1 MVTKLSSICS
11 NFLLGDNFQ
20 EDKVFEL
27 MERRP
32 LASAV
37 LDDPVFAGK
46 VAKRFPETKVILRLH
61 PDNENHNSYRNA
73 MAWIDLNLSK
83 VPEGVLIQDTNEP
96 LPGPGD
102 KDNPDDV
109 RRYDDAVKRAIDFS
123 ADMARQFT
131 ALGRGGVFL
140 NPSVGTPEDYKVV
153 ALRPLVEEIRS
164 GGGLHHLGIHEY
176 LPNRAAY
183 PDYWLVGRFA
193 RIIAEYGPLPIIVT
207 ETGVVQRL
215 KSGKLNGDVSWK
227 GLGYSPSDYARTLI
241 EMWNKAYAPLG
252 IHSINPFVHGGFKQ
266 HQDYDTSNQPE
277 YNEFMEAHAPR
288 LDYDAKIPKKGQVV
302 AAVFD
307 LGTPKWFVRDEAGNA
322 TGDIQPC
329 EKVIL
334 LPTTPIE
341 TEGWRRAEIIRYRN
355 GGRVLTEGREFVGY
369 EPAVIEH
376 KQSMKFINESGKVV
390 DPNKFGKPKKTPPV
404 VIKPPPLPD
413 IELSN
418 TARLV
423 AAHAIETGG
432 LAFFK
437 MLPAVISSVPD
448 VIAAREYLEGLYT
461 ELNTIE

>member
-1 MVTKLSSICS
+1 MATKLSPICS

-46 VAKRFPETKVILRLH
+46 FAKRFPETKTILRLH
-61 PDNENHNSYRNA
+61 PDNENHGRYRNA
-73 MAWIDLNLSK
+73 KAWIDANLSK

-96 LPGPGD
+96 IPGPGD

-109 RRYDDAVKRAIDFS
+109 RKYDEAVIRAVDFS
-123 ADMARQFT
+123 ADMARQFKS
-131 ALGRGGVFL
+131 LGRGGVFL
-140 NPSVGTPEDYKVV
+140 NPSVGTPEEYQV
-153 ALRPLVEEIRS
+153 AALAPLIEEIRAS
-164 GGGLHHLGIHEY
+164 DGLLLGIHEY
-176 LPNRAAY
+176 LPNHAAY

-193 RIIAEYGPLPIIVT
+193 RIIAEYGPLPIIIT

-215 KSGKLNGDVSWK
+215 QGGKLNGDVSWK
-227 GLGYSPSDYARTLI
+227 GLHYSPGEYARTLI
-241 EMWNKAYAPLG
+241 ELWLKVYAPLG
-252 IHSINPFVHGGFKQ
+252 VYSINPFLHGGFKQ
-266 HQDYDTSNQPE
+266 HKDYDTSNQPE
-277 YNEFMEAHAPR
+277 YNKFMESHAPH
-288 LDYDAKIPKKGQVV
+288 LDYNAKIPKKGQAV

-307 LGTPKWFVRDEAGNA
+307 LATPKWLVRDEAGNV

-334 LPTTPIE
+334 LPTIPAE
-341 TEGWRRAEIIRYRN
+341 FEGWRRAEIIRYRR
-355 GGRVLTEGREFVGY
+355 GGKVLTEGREFLGY
-369 EPAVIEH
+369 EPTVIEH
-376 KQSMKFINESGKVV
+376 NQAVKFINESGKVV
-390 DPNKFGKPKKTPPV
+390 DPNSFGKPKKKLPIV
-404 VIKPPPLPD
+404 VKPPPVPD
-413 IELSN
+413 IKLSN
-418 TARLV
+418 TARLI

-437 MLPAVISSVPD
+437 MLPAVIGAVPD
-448 VIAAREYLEGLYT
+448 VIAAREYLEGVYT